1 MLLPKTILGG
11 QIFLV
16 AILQAQHHWFELF
29 NWCLSGQVLCFLLL
43 SQFLWKFRSF
53 VTVELTW
60 ELAREGAVWDVLH
73 TFTCF
78 HWNGLDFP
86 FSSNIY
92 WSHTSQTLFSNF
104 WLCCIN
110 CRCQPGN
117 FFPLTIQCSVQY
129 NQEEKDK
136 MLQFN
141 EIQFLPPT
149 NWKECKKGQIS
160 FSPRCLQKFV
170 LYSTEEVYKV
180 LLEREL

>member
-1 MLLPKTILGG
+1 MLQFCKHSITGLD
-11 QIFLV
+11 FLIGV
-16 AILQAQHHWFELF
+16 CLARFCAFSSCLNFFE
-29 NWCLSGQVLCFLLL
+29 NSGLL
-43 SQFLWKFRSF
+43 SF

-110 CRCQPGN
+110 CRCQPGS

-136 MLQFN
+136 MLQLN
-141 EIQFLPPT
+141 EIQFLPTT

>member
-1 MLLPKTILGG
+1 MFPSFSSCHLIISAFQEKHWILHNMLLPKTILGG
-11 QIFLV
+11 QIFHV

-29 NWCLSGQVLCFLLL
+29 NWCLSCQVLCFLLL

-53 VTVELTW
+53 VFCHS
-60 ELAREGAVWDVLH
+60 GANLRAGKRGGCLRRFAYIYMFSLEWI
-73 TFTCF
+73 
-78 HWNGLDFP
+78 GFP

-92 WSHTSQTLFSNF
+92 WSHTSQTLFWNF

-136 MLQFN
+136 MLQLN
-141 EIQFLPPT
+141 EI
-149 NWKECKKGQIS
+149 
-160 FSPRCLQKFV
+160 
-170 LYSTEEVYKV
+170 
-180 LLEREL
+180 